1 VVPAYTC
8 LAARA
13 GRRREVVQTI
23 ENDDMLSNS
32 DFIQVIAIIV
42 AMLVVVVAAFL
53 IGYFRGRKHVSA
65 LWERSR
71 KQSRSVLGG
80 VFSEQVAPF
89 LPNFP
94 KELKASEARFI
105 GKPIDFLIFKGMDE
119 QNITEIVF
127 VEVKSGKAQ
136 LNANE
141 RKLRDAIREKRVSWY
156 EYRVDEGIAKIS
168 EETISDGTS

>member
-1 VVPAYTC
+1 M
-8 LAARA
+8 LLSSEFIRA
-13 GRRREVVQTI
+13 
-23 ENDDMLSNS
+23 
-32 DFIQVIAIIV
+32 IAIIV
-42 AMLVVVVAAFL
+42 ALLVVGVGAFL
-53 IGYFRGRKHVSA
+53 VGYFKGKKYVSA

-71 KQSRSVLGG
+71 RQSRSVLGG

-94 KELKASEARFI
+94 KDLKASEARFI

-127 VEVKSGKAQ
+127 VEVKSGKSQ
-136 LNANE
+136 LNTNE

-156 EYRVDEGIAKIS
+156 EYRVQEGIAKIS
-168 EETISDGTS
+168 GEAIPDTSS